1 MRFSGILFATAIVAV
16 ALTSCGH
23 QSTHSSNRT
32 LNVTANEGVTV
43 EPDLAILHIGF
54 DTPPEDVKSAYA
66 DGARKS
72 NAIIAVLKQAGIP
85 EASIRSEG
93 QYLCRVWSEEH
104 KFKLAQQW
112 TVKTEPQRAAEILD
126 IAVNAGAN
134 SSGQIEWTV
143 KDEKA
148 LENEALDHAA
158 ARVKENAAVLAKG
171 MGVNLGSLISA
182 SNQFSAVPYPRAG
195 AVFGGGGGAQ
205 QVAQPL
211 AIEPHQ
217 VSRQASVSAVFAIE

>member
-1 MRFSGILFATAIVAV
+1 MRFSAVLFASAV
-16 ALTSCGH
+16 ISVGLTSCAH
-23 QSTHSSNRT
+23 QSADLKSNRT
-32 LNVTANEGVTV
+32 LNVTASESVRV
-43 EPDLAILHIGF
+43 EPDLAILHVGF

-72 NAIIAVLKQAGIP
+72 NAIVSVLKQSGIP
-85 EASIRSEG
+85 ETSIRSEG
-93 QYLCRVWSEEH
+93 QYLYRVWSEEH

-112 TVKTEPQRAAEILD
+112 TVKVEPQRAAEILD

-143 KDEKA
+143 KDERA
-148 LENEALDHAA
+148 LENEALGHAA

-182 SNQFSAVPYPRAG
+182 SNQFSAAPYMGARFGGGAG
-195 AVFGGGGGAQ
+195 AVLQA
-205 QVAQPL
+205 APL